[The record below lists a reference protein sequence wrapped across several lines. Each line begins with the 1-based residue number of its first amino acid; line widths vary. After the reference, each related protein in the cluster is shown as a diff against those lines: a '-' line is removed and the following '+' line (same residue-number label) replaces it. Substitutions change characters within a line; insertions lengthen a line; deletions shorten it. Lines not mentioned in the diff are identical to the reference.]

1 MTFIENRFN
10 NFTHFVLTQ
19 YNNFDNKFFKKIPLL
34 NQGTILKPCAKA
46 PPCLKIFIGV
56 FLENLTP

>member
-19 YNNFDNKFFKKIPLL
+19 YNNFDNKFFKK
-34 NQGTILKPCAKA
+34 KSHY
-46 PPCLKIFIGV
+46 
-56 FLENLTP
+56 